1 MVLPSSKAP
10 KSTSR
15 KRTRKDRKRAR
26 KSEGES
32 AGALRTSNPDGDSDS
47 SSDSDSGGPDVSLL
61 DKSEHIITD
70 HENDDGDDDMDIH
83 SPTLPTNRR
92 IVDSKVNS
100 DGLRLFKT
108 AKGEWLSEAELYRLA
123 NMARNA
129 RLLSELGIE
138 DAKKS
143 LTTRPGGRAG
153 DEGKE
158 PELDDDR
165 AFTIA
170 RTRPTPSPRER
181 HPRQSKQGVS

>member
-1 MVLPSSKAP
+1 MPSSKAP
-10 KSTSR
+10 KSTSC

-26 KSEGES
+26 KDDGES

-47 SSDSDSGGPDVSLL
+47 SSDSDSGGPKVSVL
-61 DKSEHIITD
+61 DETEHIITD
-70 HENDDGDDDMDIH
+70 HEDDDDDDDMDIH
-83 SPTLPTNRR
+83 SPTLPPNRR

-138 DAKKS
+138 DAKQS

-165 AFTIA
+165 AFTVV
-170 RTRPTPSPRER
+170 RTRPAPTPRER
-181 HPRQSKQGVS
+181 YSRQSKQGVS